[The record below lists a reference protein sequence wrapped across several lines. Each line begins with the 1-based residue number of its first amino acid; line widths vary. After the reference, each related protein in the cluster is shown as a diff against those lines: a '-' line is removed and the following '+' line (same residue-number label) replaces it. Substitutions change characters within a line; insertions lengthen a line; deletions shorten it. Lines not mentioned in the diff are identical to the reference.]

1 MRPSVDSLL
10 DLSALTDR
18 ADRLVKAARAAGAD
32 AADAVAVRSM
42 SLAIEVR
49 DGVRPLPTSMAQL
62 HGG

>member
-1 MRPSVDSLL
+1 MLSSVDSLL

-18 ADRLVKAARAAGAD
+18 ADRLVKAAHAAGAD

-49 DGVRPLPTSMAQL
+49 SPRDQRALI
-62 HGG
+62 